1 MINKTKDREAP
12 VLSVRNLKVFFHT
25 DNQVIEALKGISF
38 DLYRNEILAL
48 VGESGSGKSV
58 TCYSILNLL
67 PKYAEVSGEILFNK
81 NSNTYENLLDLNK
94 EKLRD
99 IRGNKI
105 SMVFQEPSAV
115 LNPLLKIGDQIVEAI
130 LAHNKISEEEAKKLA
145 LKAMEKARIP
155 QSERRFNQ
163 YPHELSGGLK
173 QRVAI
178 AIAIANNPSVLL
190 ADEPTTALDVTVAAQ
205 ILKLF
210 KELKENL
217 NMGILLITHD
227 LGVVA
232 EIADRVLVI
241 YKGEIVEEGDVFSIF
256 DNPKHEYTKKLL
268 SSRPSIARVISS

>member
-1 MINKTKDREAP
+1 MMNKSKDRETP
-12 VLSVRNLKVFFHT
+12 VLSVKNLKVLFHT
-25 DNQVIEALKGISF
+25 DNQVIEALKDISF

-67 PKYAEVSGEILFNK
+67 PKYAEVSGKITFN
-81 NSNTYENLLDLNK
+81 SDEERYENLLELNK

-155 QSERRFNQ
+155 LPERRFNQ

-268 SSRPSIARVISS
+268 SSRPSIEKVISS

>member
-1 MINKTKDREAP
+1 MMNKSKDRETP
-12 VLSVRNLKVFFHT
+12 VLSVKNLKVLFHT

-81 NSNTYENLLDLNK
+81 NSNTSENLLGLNK

-99 IRGNKI
+99 IRGNEI

-155 QSERRFNQ
+155 LPERRFNQ

-268 SSRPSIARVISS
+268 SSRPSIEKVISS

>member
-1 MINKTKDREAP
+1 MISKTKDREIP
-12 VLSVRNLKVFFHT
+12 VLSVRNLNVSFHT
-25 DNQVIEALKGISF
+25 DNQIIEALKGISF

-67 PKYAEVSGEILFNK
+67 PKYAKVSGKITFN
-81 NSNTYENLLDLNK
+81 SAEERYENLLELNK

-130 LAHNKISEEEAKKLA
+130 LAHNKISEEKAKKLA
-145 LKAMEKARIP
+145 LEAMKKARIP
-155 QSERRFNQ
+155 EVERRFNQ

-210 KELKENL
+210 KELKEKL

-232 EIADRVLVI
+232 EVADRVLVI

-268 SSRPSIARVISS
+268 SSRPSIEKAISS

>member
-94 EKLRD
+94 ERLRD

-241 YKGEIVEEGDVFSIF
+241 YKGEIVEEGNVFSIF

-268 SSRPSIARVISS
+268 SSRPSIERVISS

>member
-1 MINKTKDREAP
+1 
-12 VLSVRNLKVFFHT
+12 
-25 DNQVIEALKGISF
+25 
-38 DLYRNEILAL
+38 
-48 VGESGSGKSV
+48 
-58 TCYSILNLL
+58 
-67 PKYAEVSGEILFNK
+67 
-81 NSNTYENLLDLNK
+81 
-94 EKLRD
+94 
-99 IRGNKI
+99 
-105 SMVFQEPSAV
+105 
-115 LNPLLKIGDQIVEAI
+115 DQIIEAI

-155 QSERRFNQ
+155 EVERRFNQ

-210 KELKENL
+210 KELKEKL

-232 EIADRVLVI
+232 EVADRVLVV

-268 SSRPSIARVISS
+268 SSRPSIEKSISS